1 MFKDIIG
8 HKSIKEHLIK
18 QVVEKRIPHAQLFF
32 GDEGVG
38 KLGLALSYAQYIMCE
53 HPSGEDACGVCPS
66 CVKFRQM
73 AHPDL
78 HFVFPIIKP
87 PGKTSVVCDDFVQEY
102 REMLIRSPYFTMQDW
117 YDKIGMGA
125 KQGSIYANESSEIVR
140 KLNLKTYESEY
151 KVMII
156 WLPEL
161 MNITCANKLLKILEE
176 PPEKTVFLLVAN
188 NKDAIITTMLSRTQH
203 LFIPRLSEDE
213 IVNAIL
219 AQHHEIKYD
228 TVKNAARI
236 AEGSFTHAVKNLEQ
250 NQEHHTNYNKFV
262 ELMRLA
268 WKVGN
273 KRDYDSLIS
282 LRNWSDEMSAADRGR
297 EKQKN
302 FLNYAQ
308 FMVREN
314 FIFNLKQTNLN
325 YMSDY
330 ETDFSLNFSPFINE
344 RNVEEMMQEFSLAEK
359 QIEQNTYAKMIFFDL
374 ALKMIVLLKK

>member
-188 NKDAIITTMLSRTQH
+188 NKDAIITTILSRTQH

-219 AQHHEIKYD
+219 VQHPEIKYD

>member
-188 NKDAIITTMLSRTQH
+188 NKDAIITTILSRTQH

-219 AQHHEIKYD
+219 AQHPEIKYD